1 MADVVVVDTLT
12 PEEKIVL
19 LNDLKRALYTGAS
32 RVKFKERDV
41 TYRSVAEMQTV
52 IDAIEASIVPV
63 KRRKSSVVLTTFGRG
78 Y

>member
-1 MADVVVVDTLT
+1 MADVVLDTLT
-12 PEEKIVL
+12 PDEKVAF

-41 TYRSVAEMQTV
+41 TYRSVEDMQKV
-52 IDAIEASIVPV
+52 IDAIEGSLVPV